1 MSYDP
6 LRHHRQSIRLRGH
19 DYTQAGEYYVTLCVK
34 DRECALGEIKDGL
47 MLLSG
52 IGEIAATCW
61 LEIPRHFPNALLDE
75 FVIMPD
81 HMHGILILR
90 NCVPVG
96 VQYIEPRRENIEP
109 RRENIEPRREN
120 IEPRRENIEPRRENI
135 APRIEQNPNLNRY
148 QKVVPG
154 SLSSIIRSYKGAVA
168 RLCHRQGIPE
178 FRWQR
183 NYYEHIIRDG
193 HALDRIRRYIANNVS
208 KWSEDKENPVNDPM
222 KAK

>member
-61 LEIPRHFPNALLDE
+61 LEIPRHFPNVLLDE

-90 NCVPVG
+90 ERVPVG
-96 VQYIEPRRENIEP
+96 AQY
-109 RRENIEPRREN
+109 IEPRREN